1 MPIVLGRMRVIGLT
15 GGIGMGKGEV
25 AAVLHSLG
33 ARIIEADDVGHQVY
47 RRGTEGWSRV
57 VDLFGQGVQDAGGE
71 IDRRRLGEVVFS
83 DSQAM
88 ARLNAAL
95 HPLIH
100 REVQARLEELEG
112 EGTEV
117 AVVVAALLLEAGWR
131 DLVDEVWVVWAP
143 EVVERV
149 RQQRGLTAAQVRR
162 RLEAQSPAE
171 WQLQQADVTI
181 GNTGDLGE
189 LREQVKALWQERL
202 GGKDV

>member
-1 MPIVLGRMRVIGLT
+1 MRVIGLT

-88 ARLNAAL
+88 ARLNTAL
-95 HPLIH
+95 HPLIR

-189 LREQVKALWQERL
+189 LREQVEALWQERL